1 MEETMPHFSIP
12 IELSYDGRSYMT
24 AMGPFERS
32 LERDFSLAV
41 NKKALEECDDI
52 HKLREV
58 AGNLLEGWSN
68 MQSAVGALVKENLE
82 LRQAMAIR
90 DYDLQAASEL
100 LGEAA
105 EAIEQHQAQR
115 RSSQAK
121 RRLWPFG

>member
-1 MEETMPHFSIP
+1 MTHFSIP
-12 IELSYDGRSYMT
+12 IELSYDGRSYMA

-52 HKLREV
+52 NKLREV

-105 EAIEQHQAQR
+105 EAIEQHQVQR
-115 RSSQAK
+115 QSSQAK
-121 RRLWPFG
+121 KRLWPFG

>member
-1 MEETMPHFSIP
+1 MKHFSIP

-32 LERDFSLAV
+32 LERDFSLAI

-52 HKLREV
+52 KQLREV

-82 LRQAMAIR
+82 LRQAMALR
-90 DYDLQAASEL
+90 DYDLEAASEL
-100 LGEAA
+100 LGEAS
-105 EAIEQHQAQR
+105 EFIEKHQAQQ
-115 RSSQAK
+115 RSSRAK

>member
-1 MEETMPHFSIP
+1 MAHFSIP

-52 HKLREV
+52 NKLREV

-105 EAIEQHQAQR
+105 EAIEQHQVQR
-115 RSSQAK
+115 QSSQSK
-121 RRLWPFG
+121 KRLWPFG

>member
-1 MEETMPHFSIP
+1 MPHFSIP

-41 NKKALEECDDI
+41 NKKALQECDDI
-52 HKLREV
+52 DKLREV

-68 MQSAVGALVKENLE
+68 MQSAVATLVKENLE
-82 LRQAMAIR
+82 LRQAMALR

-100 LGEAA
+100 LGEAS
-105 EAIEQHQAQR
+105 EFIEQHQAQQQ
-115 RSSQAK
+115 SSQAK

>member
-1 MEETMPHFSIP
+1 MPHFSIP

-52 HKLREV
+52 DKLREV

-105 EAIEQHQAQR
+105 EAIEEHRAQQQ
-115 RSSQAK
+115 SSQAR

>member
-1 MEETMPHFSIP
+1 MTHFSIP
-12 IELSYDGRSYMT
+12 IELSYNGRNYLT

-32 LERDFSLAV
+32 LERDFAMAV
-41 NKKALEECDDI
+41 NKKALEECNDI
-52 HKLREV
+52 DALRQV

-82 LRQAMAIR
+82 LRQAISIR
-90 DYDLQAASEL
+90 DYDLNAASEL

-115 RSSQAK
+115 QSSQAK
-121 RRLWPFG
+121 KRLWPFD

>member
-1 MEETMPHFSIP
+1 MTHFSIP

-52 HKLREV
+52 NKLREV

-82 LRQAMAIR
+82 LRQAMALR
-90 DYDLQAASEL
+90 DYDLEAASEL

-105 EAIEQHQAQR
+105 EAIEQHRVQR
-115 RSSQAK
+115 QSSQAK

>member
-1 MEETMPHFSIP
+1 MPHFSIP
-12 IELSYDGRSYMT
+12 IELSYDGRSYIT

-52 HKLREV
+52 DKLREV

-82 LRQAMAIR
+82 LRQAMALR
-90 DYDLQAASEL
+90 DYDLEAASEL

-105 EAIEQHQAQR
+105 EAIEQHQAQQ
-115 RSSQAK
+115 RSAQAK